1 MDTHVKLSIASELN
15 KMLNSAKLNLEIND
29 YHYKHS
35 NWESYD
41 KHLDKWTRC
50 EILDGIKFYESKLSE
65 LDPINQSPAGADWDY
80 YCSVNY

>member
-1 MDTHVKLSIASELN
+1 MNTNVRLSIASNLN
-15 KMLNSAKLNLEIND
+15 RLLNSAKLNLEI
-29 YHYKHS
+29 
-35 NWESYD
+35 YD

-50 EILDGIKFYESKLSE
+50 EILNGIKFYESKLSE

>member
-1 MDTHVKLSIASELN
+1 MDTNVKLSIASELN
-15 KMLNSAKLNLEIND
+15 KMLNSAKLNLEI
-29 YHYKHS
+29 
-35 NWESYD
+35 YD

-65 LDPINQSPAGADWDY
+65 LDPINHYVSDGTADWDY

>member
-1 MDTHVKLSIASELN
+1 MNTHVKLSIASELN
-15 KMLNSAKLNLEIND
+15 KMLNSAKLNLEI
-29 YHYKHS
+29 
-35 NWESYD
+35 YD

-50 EILDGIKFYESKLSE
+50 EILNGIKFYESKLSE

>member
-1 MDTHVKLSIASELN
+1 MNTHVKLSIASELN
-15 KMLNSAKLNLEIND
+15 KMLNSAKLNLEI
-29 YHYKHS
+29 
-35 NWESYD
+35 YD
-41 KHLDKWTRC
+41 KHLNKWTRC

>member
-1 MDTHVKLSIASELN
+1 MDTNVKLSIASELN
-15 KMLNSAKLNLEIND
+15 KMLNSAKLNLEI
-29 YHYKHS
+29 
-35 NWESYD
+35 YD

-65 LDPINQSPAGADWDY
+65 LDPINYVSAADWDY